1 MHFPLKLGLVVFNVT
16 IHHQWV
22 FFMFPLLLVANPFGE
37 FMIESYISLPI
48 LTYQCFIYMI
58 IYICVHACIIQNYD
72 TKASAYPL
80 CHGKTMGYLCLF
92 SHKEVWSSHCHT
104 RGQCTTGESHHFCA
118 ISVLLKNHHTMVQRW
133 NHNLELSTS
142 MGRPSWLYK
151 VMVIHWKITGVSAG
165 YPGYPQ
171 GKPRSAARQVPRD
184 PALIHRRRP
193 HRSHGSCAVG
203 PLLQR
208 LRSHTTR
215 RHQRLKWAPACG
227 QMWRFQREKNG
238 DVMGI

>member
-1 MHFPLKLGLVVFNVT
+1 MIQGHFGIEHLGWDQPLQQIVDALPPQIRSGSF
-16 IHHQWV
+16 QCYYSSSMS

-58 IYICVHACIIQNYD
+58 IYICVYACIIQNYD

-171 GKPRSAARQVPRD
+171 GKPRSATGST
-184 PALIHRRRP
+184 RP
-193 HRSHGSCAVG
+193 CAY
-203 PLLQR
+203 PSTSAPSIPWILCCWAIA
-208 LRSHTTR
+208 S
-215 RHQRLKWAPACG
+215 APA
-227 QMWRFQREKNG
+227 
-238 DVMGI
+238 

>member
-16 IHHQWV
+16 INHQWV
-22 FFMFPLLLVANPFGE
+22 FFYVPTFVGCEPFW
-37 FMIESYISLPI
+37 FMVESYISLPI
-48 LTYQCFIYMI
+48 NVSYIYFHI
-58 IYICVHACIIQNYD
+58 LYISIYLYVLVSSCIIQNYD

-171 GKPRSAARQVPRD
+171 GKPRSAARQVPCD

-227 QMWRFQREKNG
+227 QMWRFQREK
-238 DVMGI
+238 MGM